1 MLQRQESEDGGAG
14 EEEQGPDSKV
24 KKGAGPNGGAKEEIQ
39 STTGG
44 CQLRALQKD
53 QQNGISAGKSDEG
66 EEVIY

>member
-44 CQLRALQKD
+44 C
-53 QQNGISAGKSDEG
+53 
-66 EEVIY
+66 